1 MFMKK
6 EMWTRLVLAV
16 AAVFM
21 LTATSCNASK
31 SKDKDSQEQTEN
43 EQAQAENGSA
53 ENEEAE
59 VKTADAFLTH
69 DLATFELRGEVIA
82 VKTKGEHTDPTVAL
96 FDDNGNLKGVYQIDA
111 EGKVDEGI
119 VERDEDNVISSITY
133 ESCSPWVTFYA
144 YEEGSMLLS
153 SMIESNQMGNY
164 ILTDYVRDE
173 NGNIVDQV
181 YEEAIHGNIVE
192 QEVKPVVKYS
202 DLDSHGNWLTYT
214 YTQGEFSYSLKRTI
228 IYKGEKNVFEDEV
241 KVTANN

>member
-1 MFMKK
+1 MMKD
-6 EMWTRLVLAV
+6 MRARLVLAV
-16 AAVFM
+16 AAVFI
-21 LTATSCNASK
+21 LAAAASCNGSK
-31 SKDKDSQEQTEN
+31 NKENAEQVEKD
-43 EQAQAENGSA
+43 AG
-53 ENEEAE
+53 
-59 VKTADAFLTH
+59 ADGARVVMDDFLTQ
-69 DLATFELRGEVIA
+69 DLATFELRGEVIG
-82 VKTKGEHTDPTVAL
+82 VKTTGENTDPTVAL
-96 FDDNGNLKGVYQIDA
+96 FDDNGSLEGVYQIDA
-111 EGKVDEGI
+111 EGRVEKGI
-119 VERDEDNVISSITY
+119 VERDDDSVISSITFD
-133 ESCSPWVTFYA
+133 SNSPWVTFYA